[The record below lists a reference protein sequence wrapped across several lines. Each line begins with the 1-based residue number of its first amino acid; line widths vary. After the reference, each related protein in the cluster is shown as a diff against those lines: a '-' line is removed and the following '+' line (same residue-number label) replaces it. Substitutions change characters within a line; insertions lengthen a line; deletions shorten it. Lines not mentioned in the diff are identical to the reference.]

1 MIPVVALVGR
11 PNVGKSTL
19 FNRLT
24 RSRQALVD
32 DQPGVT
38 RDRLYGEVWRGS
50 QKVLVVDTGGLSD
63 EAGELSNAVR
73 QQVDQA
79 LEEADAVVFIVDA
92 RDGLTHQDIA
102 IGANLRKGDSPVF
115 VAVNKAEGLDGPTI
129 GAEYF
134 ELALGD
140 PVVLSARTGQGV
152 EELLG
157 QVLARFPLS
166 EAGTAVDNGRRVA
179 VVGRPNVGK
188 STLVNALVGKPR
200 LIVSDSPGT
209 TRDSIQVPMDRYGQ
223 RMVLVDTAG
232 VRRKS
237 RVHETL
243 EKFSVVKTLQAL
255 ASADAALLV
264 LDARAGLS
272 DQDAAIAGIIV
283 DSGRSIVVAVN
294 KWDGLER
301 RDRNLIRRDLTRRLD
316 FLPEHESLF
325 ISALHGSGIGDL
337 IGALQRAQ
345 GSALVE
351 LGTGALNRALAGA
364 LEHHS
369 PPLINNRTVK
379 PKYAHQGGRNPPIVV
394 LHGNLMHKLPASYLR
409 YLGRSLAKTF
419 HLIGTQVRFELR
431 KAGNPYSGRPSYHR
445 RKHQ

>member
-1 MIPVVALVGR
+1 MIPIVALVGR

-50 QKVLVVDTGGLSD
+50 QKVLAVDTGGLSD

-79 LEEADAVVFIVDA
+79 LDEADAVVFIVDA

-102 IGANLRKGDSPVF
+102 IGADLRKGGSPVF
-115 VAVNKAEGLDGPTI
+115 

-134 ELALGD
+134 ELALGA
-140 PVVLSARTGQGV
+140 PLVISARTGQGV

-166 EAGTAVDNGRRVA
+166 EEDAVDNGRRVA

-188 STLVNALVGKPR
+188 STLVNVLVGEPR
-200 LIVSDSPGT
+200 LIVADSPGT
-209 TRDSIQVPMDRYGQ
+209 TRDSVQVPMDRYGQ

-255 ASADAALLV
+255 ATADAALLV

-272 DQDAAIAGIIV
+272 DQDSAIAGIIV

-301 RDRNLIRRDLTRRLD
+301 RDRNQIRRDLARRLD

-325 ISALHGSGIGDL
+325 ISALHGSGVGDL

-345 GSALVE
+345 GSALAE
-351 LGTGALNRALAGA
+351 LGTGALNRALASA

-369 PPLINNRTVK
+369 PPMINNRTVK

-394 LHGNLMHKLPASYLR
+394 LHGNLLHKLPASYLR

-419 HLIGTQVRFELR
+419 RLIGTQIRFELR
-431 KAGNPYSGRPSYHR
+431 KAGNPCSGRASHHR